1 MDIRIPSLLRI
12 KPNALYKLGKYLRK
26 NGFHRIALYY
36 GEGIADLVGQKV
48 EISLDSSEIQVV
60 TEETVHGN
68 DVAEIV
74 SSAFR
79 LPREA
84 QAIVA
89 VGGGVAVDFGKYAGF
104 LTKRPV
110 IAVPTAISNDGFA
123 APGAS
128 LRVDGRRVSCTST
141 IPFGVVIDTNMIKSS
156 PRRFTFSGIGD
167 LISKYSAIA
176 DWKLAYHATGEAI
189 NDFSA
194 MISMQSVEN
203 LVNHPVKSADD
214 LEFLQLVCGALVMSG
229 VAMEVAGSSRPASGS
244 EHLISHAY
252 DSIASQPSLHGLQ
265 VGVATL
271 ATTWLQGNP
280 AHQTVVR
287 VLEET
292 GFTAFM
298 NENRLDRA
306 AFLEAVQLAPTIKP
320 GYHTVLN
327 QPGAVERLQAQLKN
341 DPSWDVYFD

>member
-60 TEETVHGN
+60 SEETVHGN

-89 VGGGVAVDFGKYAGF
+89 VGGGLAVDFGKYAGF

-128 LRVDGRRVSCTST
+128 LRVDGRRVSCSST

-203 LVNHPVKSADD
+203 LVNHPVKSTDD

-252 DSIASQPSLHGLQ
+252 DSIAAHPSLHGLQ

-271 ATTWLQGNP
+271 ATTWLQVNP

-292 GFTAFM
+292 GFSAFM
-298 NENRLDRA
+298 TENRLDRA

-320 GYHTVLN
+320 GYHTVLS
-327 QPGAVERLQAQLKN
+327 QPGAVERLQAHVKN
-341 DPSWDVYFD
+341 DPSWDRYFD

>member
-48 EISLDSSEIQVV
+48 EISLDSSEIHVV

-104 LTKRPV
+104 LSNRPV

-252 DSIASQPSLHGLQ
+252 DSIAATPSLHGLQ

-280 AHQTVVR
+280 AHPTVVR

-320 GYHTVLN
+320 GYHTVLS
-327 QPGAVERLQAQLKN
+327 QPGAVERLQAQVKG
-341 DPSWDVYFD
+341 DPSWDAYFD

>member
-128 LRVDGRRVSCTST
+128 LRVDGRRVSCSST

-320 GYHTVLN
+320 GYHTVLS
-327 QPGAVERLQAQLKN
+327 QPGAVERLQAQVKG
-341 DPSWDVYFD
+341 DPSWDAYFD

>member
-48 EISLDSSEIQVV
+48 EISLDSSEIHVV

-104 LTKRPV
+104 LSKRPV

-320 GYHTVLN
+320 GYHTVLS
-327 QPGAVERLQAQLKN
+327 QPGAVERLQAQVKG
-341 DPSWDVYFD
+341 DPSWDAYFD